1 MTTESSLAQPRSRAV
16 RPALAAWRQS
26 LWRHRRLTGPLLVLL
41 AWWLVGAAQWLPVS
55 LLPPLGAVL
64 RAATESIGSGALP
77 AAAAISGGRLL
88 ADFVLGSGLG
98 IVLGLVSGLSRH
110 GEELLDSTLQ
120 ALRAIPFLALAP
132 FFSLWFSV
140 DEVAKI
146 ALVAFGATFPAYLG
160 TVAGIR
166 ATDIRLVEAARVCG
180 LSASERVREVILPG
194 AFPELLT
201 GLRIGFSWALAALV
215 SAELTSSSA
224 GIGML
229 IAEAREYVQTELLFV
244 CVLSYALLGLTADT
258 ALRFIARWRMPWR
271 RAFSGH

>member
-1 MTTESSLAQPRSRAV
+1 M
-16 RPALAAWRQS
+16 
-26 LWRHRRLTGPLLVLL
+26 LL
-41 AWWLVGAAQWLPVS
+41 AWWLVGAAQWLPAS
-55 LLPPLGAVL
+55 LLPPLGSVL
-64 RAATESIGSGALP
+64 QAATESIGSGALP

-88 ADFVLGSGLG
+88 AGFVLGSGLG

-110 GEELLDSTLQ
+110 GEDLLDSTLQ
-120 ALRAIPFLALAP
+120 GLRAIPFLALAP

-140 DEVAKI
+140 DEVAKV

-166 ATDIRLVEAARVCG
+166 ATDVRLVEAARVCG
-180 LSASERVREVILPG
+180 LSARERVREVILPG

-215 SAELTSSSA
+215 SAELTSSST
-224 GIGML
+224 GIGTL

-244 CVLSYALLGLTADT
+244 CVLTYALLGLAADT
-258 ALRFIARWRMPWR
+258 GLRLVARWQMPWR
-271 RAFSGH
+271 RVFGGQ